1 MCGRW
6 RTVKFEQDVKFMKDN
21 YKATILKR
29 YIESLHGDLLKF
41 LMTEHRIVN
50 C

>member
-6 RTVKFEQDVKFMKDN
+6 RTVKFEQDWFMKDN
-21 YKATILKR
+21 HWATILKR
-29 YIESLHGDLLKF
+29 YIESLYGDLLQF